1 MRTQEEILQGEQLHT
16 FLMKCSMDFKL
27 WCNRVIQ
34 DPTDHSKG
42 LSIQPFHMEWFNSVH
57 TKPRSCIRAPRE
69 HGKTLLL
76 GAAYPLWVVF
86 FNQFKEIL
94 IVSNTL
100 EQSTKVLE
108 VIKETI
114 RQNKLLDKLIPVD
127 KDATWSKTEIH
138 TSTRCKIFCKPNND
152 NIRGSHV
159 NYVICVPGNT
169 SIETIN
175 GSKKISEIKI
185 GDYVKT
191 YRDRFKQVLKVM
203 KRDSS
208 EKILEII
215 AGENKLKITK
225 NHPILVR
232 RNKILKWVPA
242 GKIQMSDRL
251 CYPLRGKIKSLR
263 IPRRGVK
270 KLSDY
275 IMVNEDVGRLFGLF
289 AAEGSLGKS
298 MIRLTFN
305 SKEINFIEETQRLIE
320 NNFKVKT
327 NLDKHN
333 SWATTVYSCSVALKK
348 LFLNNFGSNSKERK
362 VPNIILNSP
371 NSVKACFVK
380 GWLDGDGTHG
390 KGSILGSTISKEL
403 CEGIGKLSNDLGFL
417 PKLTFVKNAKSKNK
431 IYNLYFDANSVRKLN
446 TLASIKKHRRFFY
459 IPIKQISWVRNCSR
473 LYNIEVL
480 DDNSYIANGIV
491 VHNCDEPA
499 TYREKDVFWRV
510 ITPTVQIKKGNICVI
525 GTPESEYDLLADIMK
540 NPAYDSKTYKAEY
553 MEKGV
558 KKVLWPEKFTI
569 DRLEK
574 LKEEIG
580 IDAYKKEY
588 LCDPIPDKTQVF
600 QSKWIH
606 EATNYDIGFSQPEDG
621 GLYYIGAD
629 FAMSRGKK
637 AEYRVICLLPP

>member
-1 MRTQEEILQGEQLHT
+1 MRTQEQILQGENLDT

-34 DPTDHSKG
+34 DPVDHTKG

-108 VIKETI
+108 VVKETI
-114 RQNKLLDKLIPVD
+114 RQNQLLDKLIPVD

-159 NYVICVPGNT
+159 DYVI
-169 SIETIN
+169 
-175 GSKKISEIKI
+175 
-185 GDYVKT
+185 
-191 YRDRFKQVLKVM
+191 
-203 KRDSS
+203 
-208 EKILEII
+208 
-215 AGENKLKITK
+215 
-225 NHPILVR
+225 
-232 RNKILKWVPA
+232 
-242 GKIQMSDRL
+242 
-251 CYPLRGKIKSLR
+251 
-263 IPRRGVK
+263 
-270 KLSDY
+270 
-275 IMVNEDVGRLFGLF
+275 
-289 AAEGSLGKS
+289 
-298 MIRLTFN
+298 
-305 SKEINFIEETQRLIE
+305 
-320 NNFKVKT
+320 
-327 NLDKHN
+327 
-333 SWATTVYSCSVALKK
+333 
-348 LFLNNFGSNSKERK
+348 
-362 VPNIILNSP
+362 
-371 NSVKACFVK
+371 
-380 GWLDGDGTHG
+380 
-390 KGSILGSTISKEL
+390 
-403 CEGIGKLSNDLGFL
+403 
-417 PKLTFVKNAKSKNK
+417 
-431 IYNLYFDANSVRKLN
+431 
-446 TLASIKKHRRFFY
+446 
-459 IPIKQISWVRNCSR
+459 
-473 LYNIEVL
+473 
-480 DDNSYIANGIV
+480 
-491 VHNCDEPA
+491 CDEPA
-499 TYREKDVFWRV
+499 TYRDKDIFWRV

-540 NPAYDSKTYKAEY
+540 NPAYNSKTYKAEY
-553 MEKGV
+553 IEKGV
-558 KKVLWPEKFTI
+558 RKVLWPEKFTL

-580 IDAYKKEY
+580 IDGYKKEY

-606 EATNYDIGFSQPEDG
+606 EATNYGIGFSQPEDG

-637 AEYRVICLLPP
+637 ADYSVFCLVERTKDNKIIIRHMERYKGLPHKTQEQKIIGMWKKWSAKRVNLDESTFGRIITDNLRLDGLPVIGTTFSPVERHQLLAYLQNQFEKNRIVIPRKPGGLTTYLTGVLMEELSKFGYFTNRRTGTTSFKSFGTHDDTVIALALAVKVAGESKRILTHVATSYSVSKKAFKNKDGIIHIDTRIRDN